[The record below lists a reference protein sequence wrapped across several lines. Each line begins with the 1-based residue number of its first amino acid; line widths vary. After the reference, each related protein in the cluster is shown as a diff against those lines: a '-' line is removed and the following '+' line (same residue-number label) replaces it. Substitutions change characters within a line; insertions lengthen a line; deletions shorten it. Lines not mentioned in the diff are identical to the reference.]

1 MGGRKIDYPDVLFGG
16 FLIFVAAGALAA
28 TRNLNVGSAASMG
41 PGYFPVAI
49 SLGVM
54 GFGLVFTARGLF
66 KPHEGIERVQFRPL
80 FFIIASVAV
89 FSLLAAHFGLVV
101 ASLACVIVAGF
112 AGREH
117 RLIEGIAFAVVLTAF
132 AILLFV
138 RLLGLPIQVW
148 PW

>member
-28 TRNLNVGSAASMG
+28 TRNLSVGTAASMG

-80 FFIIASVAV
+80 FFIIA
-89 FSLLAAHFGLVV
+89 
-101 ASLACVIVAGF
+101 
-112 AGREH
+112 
-117 RLIEGIAFAVVLTAF
+117 
-132 AILLFV
+132 
-138 RLLGLPIQVW
+138 
-148 PW
+148 